1 MSYSRE
7 EIERKRLLAL
17 QRKQQAQGKNNA
29 PSTVKTQNN
38 VPSTSTINNEN
49 KSFGTSKP
57 FQNGGDRAA
66 SFKAKFGNNSFKSN
80 TKFNQRNERFSPI
93 GTKSFFGQKVC
104 VTGKCCMVSDDRF
117 MLETSSYLPAIIEVC
132 KTVPSRSYDAKTK
145 AWNFNLKDYENLME
159 KLIKFKTDIQITG
172 LPKTVLQVFRKNG
185 ISDSNAKDIDL
196 SQIDSHLLSQLMP
209 FQREGICYGISKGGR
224 CLVADDMGLGKT
236 IQALGIA
243 HYFKQDWPLLIVV
256 PSSVRYQWAEAIY
269 TFLPSVPTHYIYHF
283 TNAKDFI
290 DDHKIVIT
298 SYELLV
304 RAIDT
309 FERKTFGFVI
319 LDESHALKSIKTA
332 RYKAAQCVASHAGHI
347 VLLSGTPALSRPIEL
362 YSQINLIMRNFM
374 GYQDYGIR
382 YCAGEKSSF
391 GWDFTGSSNM
401 QELQLL
407 LKHTCVIR
415 RLKNDVLDA
424 LPTKKR
430 EVVILDA
437 DLIKVGTKEMQEM
450 SKKLQSTSLSG
461 KIRHHTLLQYYNE
474 SSFAKEKAICDYV
487 SKLFKDKRKCLI
499 FAHHQH
505 ILNAVCEVAESMDI
519 KYMRIDGNTKPE
531 QRKHQVDEF
540 QNCEDI
546 LAAVLSITAANA
558 GITLTAAQL
567 VVFVELFWNPGVLCQ
582 AEDRVH
588 RIGQNE
594 DVLIQYL
601 VAKQTA
607 DDYLWPLIQR
617 KMNVLN
623 EVGLDQDF
631 SLKDVNIRKHGFH
644 TKQQTLDYFTSSPKF
659 ESATGIE
666 TSLETE
672 TDESTNELLQDI
684 CGTTN
689 ETKELLVLDEEDL
702 NFCDWEDME

>member
-1 MSYSRE
+1 MSYSQE

-17 QRKQQAQGKNNA
+17 QRKQQAQGKSNA
-29 PSTVKTQNN
+29 SSTVKTQNN
-38 VPSTSTINNEN
+38 VPSTSIINNEN
-49 KSFGTSKP
+49 KSFNTYKP
-57 FQNGGDRAA
+57 FHRGENKPAD
-66 SFKAKFGNNSFKSN
+66 FKAKFRDNSFKSN
-80 TKFNQRNERFSPI
+80 TKFNQQKERFSPI
-93 GTKSFFGQKVC
+93 ATKSFFGQKAR
-104 VTGKCCMVSDDRF
+104 VTGKCHMISDNRF
-117 MLETSSYLPAIIEVC
+117 VLETSSYLPAIIEVC
-132 KTVPSRSYDAKTK
+132 KTIPSRSYDAKTK
-145 AWNFNLKDYENLME
+145 AWNFNLNDYENLME
-159 KLIKFKTDIQITG
+159 KLIKFKSDVQIIG
-172 LPKTVLQVFRKNG
+172 LPNAVLQVFRKNA
-185 ISDSNAKDIDL
+185 ISDSSAKDIDL
-196 SQIDSHLLSQLMP
+196 SQIDPHLLSQLMP

-243 HYFKQDWPLLIVV
+243 HYFKKDWPLLIVV

-290 DDHKIVIT
+290 DNNKIVIT
-298 SYELLV
+298 SYDLLV

-309 FERKTFGFVI
+309 FERKAFGFVI
-319 LDESHALKSIKTA
+319 LDESHALKSVKTA
-332 RYKAAQCVASHAGHI
+332 RYKAAQCVASQAGHI

-415 RLKNDVLDA
+415 RLKNEVLTA

-437 DLIKVGTKEMQEM
+437 DLIKVGTKEMQEI
-450 SKKLQSTSLSG
+450 SKKLERTSLNG
-461 KIRHHTLLQYYNE
+461 KEKHSTLLQYYNE
-474 SSFAKEKAICDYV
+474 TSFAKEIAICDYV

-505 ILNAVCEVAESMDI
+505 ILDAVCEVAESMDI
-519 KYMRIDGNTKPE
+519 KYIRIDGKTNPE
-531 QRKHQVDEF
+531 RRKYQVDKF
-540 QNCEDI
+540 QNCEDF

-594 DVLIQYL
+594 NVMIQYL

-631 SLKDVNIRKHGFH
+631 SLKDVNITKHGLN
-644 TKQQTLDYFTSSPKF
+644 TKQATLDYFTSSPKS
-659 ESATGIE
+659 ESATGKE
-666 TSLETE
+666 TALESE
-672 TDESTNELLQDI
+672 TNESTNNLLQDI
-684 CGTTN
+684 NATAD
-689 ETKELLVLDEEDL
+689 EMKELLELSEEDL
-702 NFCDWEDME
+702 NFCDWDDI